1 MNKRKF
7 THTKLELAI
16 MVVYL
21 SLITVGLS
29 SVIYNLMFN
38 DPTITFGGF

>member
-7 THTKLELAI
+7 THSKLELAI
-16 MVVYL
+16 MVAYL

-29 SVIYNLMFN
+29 SVIYNLLFN
-38 DPTITFGGF
+38 SPTITFGGW